1 VPTGTSSSEPPLTVR
16 RPRPGPPAKPEDLR
30 RAQQR
35 QQLLRT
41 ELSRVRTAAAAWR
54 NGLGV
59 LLAGLVGFGLIKGR
73 SDVSTLTPAA
83 AIVVGILLL
92 LALLA
97 GAMGALWLL
106 RASFGRPSVV
116 TVGLLPPGPVSEH
129 QEALASARGLR
140 RGIAATIACAAL
152 LVGAVGITWYGP
164 PRAEPAL
171 LVNTGTGSV
180 CGSVAGVS
188 AGILML
194 ETADGED
201 SIWLDSVLGMRP
213 VDSCP

>member
-1 VPTGTSSSEPPLTVR
+1 MKNTCGHTPP
-16 RPRPGPPAKPEDLR
+16 
-30 RAQQR
+30 
-35 QQLLRT
+35 
-41 ELSRVRTAAAAWR
+41 S
-54 NGLGV
+54 
-59 LLAGLVGFGLIKGR
+59 
-73 SDVSTLTPAA
+73 
-83 AIVVGILLL
+83 
-92 LALLA
+92 
-97 GAMGALWLL
+97 
-106 RASFGRPSVV
+106 
-116 TVGLLPPGPVSEH
+116 
-129 QEALASARGLR
+129 
-140 RGIAATIACAAL
+140 ACAAL

-194 ETADGED
+194 ETADGEN